1 MESEKGNA
9 KFRRSLYVV
18 KDMKQGDEFS
28 AENIKSIRPG
38 YGLEPKYY
46 EQVIGKKASR
56 DLARGTPLAFNLI
69 I

>member
-1 MESEKGNA
+1 
-9 KFRRSLYVV
+9 
-18 KDMKQGDEFS
+18 MKQGDEFS